1 MTLTNREKNIAHQQ
15 RQANQQRPIQPLYD
29 FSALESVMRAWVKPR
44 TEELSP
50 YATCNS

>member
-1 MTLTNREKNIAHQQ
+1 MTNREKNQAYEQ
-15 RQANQQRPIQPLYD
+15 RQQNARRPVQTNYE
-29 FSALESVMRAWVKPR
+29 FAELEAVMRSWVKPR

>member
-1 MTLTNREKNIAHQQ
+1 MATNREKNQAYDQ
-15 RQANQQRPIQPLYD
+15 RQQNAQRPAQVSYD
-29 FSALESVMRAWVKPR
+29 FAALDAVMRSWVKPR

>member
-1 MTLTNREKNIAHQQ
+1 MATNREKNQAYDQ
-15 RQANQQRPIQPLYD
+15 RQQNAQRPVQPIYE
-29 FSALESVMRAWVKPR
+29 FAGLEAVMRAWVKPQ